1 MIALNLELVRGLQ
14 ARLYALI
21 KNIPANTRR
30 FVIHTWIACKQP
42 VWREKR
48 LYKVFVA
55 SAKICKIGLVLG
67 INLGA
72 GSIALSWL
80 ED

>member
-42 VWREKR
+42 VWREKSCI
-48 LYKVFVA
+48 KGFC
-55 SAKICKIGLVLG
+55 SFG
-67 INLGA
+67 
-72 GSIALSWL
+72 
-80 ED
+80 